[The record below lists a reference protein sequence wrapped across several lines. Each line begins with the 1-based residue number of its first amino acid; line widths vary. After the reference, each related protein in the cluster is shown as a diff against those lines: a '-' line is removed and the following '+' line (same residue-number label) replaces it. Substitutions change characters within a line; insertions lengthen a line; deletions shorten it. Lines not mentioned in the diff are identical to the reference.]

1 MLYCAYT
8 LAAGLLLRTHPGSRT
23 FVAHTPCMAAG
34 NAPWQQDFCYA
45 HILAAGLLLH
55 THPDSRTFVAHTSW
69 QQDFCCA
76 HILAAGLLLPTHP
89 AWQQETHPGSRT
101 FVAHTSW
108 QQDFCCAHILAEGLY
123 CTYTMA
129 ARICCTSAIFIFIF
143 YVLVCLSGGVAE
155 KRRKIKLSCCT
166 SAGLQVIPSELQSS
180 DILNSCLGRGTKEKK
195 G

>member
-1 MLYCAYT
+1 MQHRNSSGNKMLYCAYT

-34 NAPWQQDFCYA
+34 NAPWQQDFYYA
-45 HILAAGLLLH
+45 HILAA
-55 THPDSRTFVAHTSW
+55 
-69 QQDFCCA
+69 
-76 HILAAGLLLPTHP
+76 
-89 AWQQETHPGSRT
+89 
-101 FVAHTSW
+101 
-108 QQDFCCAHILAEGLY
+108 GLY

-129 ARICCTSAIFIFIF
+129 ARLCCTGAIFIFIF

-180 DILNSCLGRGTKEKK
+180 DILNSCLGRGTKE
-195 G
+195 